1 MKRAHPRGMLLLP
14 VALVLAVAGALAFA
28 MTRDGGMSVAAV
40 DAEYDTENARYL
52 AEAGLAL
59 ARWQNGKLGCSSNV
73 GFGTVTLPGG
83 QIVAQDSDIVRK
95 GNSINVSLSATTSRG
110 AVNTLTSVTTRMHDA
125 SKVTQTT
132 FGGGGGN
139 DTFIRVGSPNP
150 GGTNLLEITDG
161 QSSALLRFPLPG
173 GMNNAIVLKAELQMT
188 QTDSLSTQSP
198 RSLSVYRVT
207 TNWKNGEA
215 TWNLAAANSPWA
227 TPGGDTA
234 PAPVATVAIAGNAQ
248 YVWRIDALVDGWS
261 NGSLSNLGILLKG
274 SGLLQAHFP
283 SFENASNNPQL
294 AVRYL
299 PSC

>member
-1 MKRAHPRGMLLLP
+1 MLLLP

-28 MTRDGGMSVAAV
+28 MTREGGMNVAAV

-59 ARWQNGKLGCSSNV
+59 ARWQNEKLGCGSNV

-95 GNSINVSLSATTSRG
+95 GSSINVSLTATTSRG
-110 AVNTLTSVTTRMHDA
+110 AANTLSGVTTRMHDY

-132 FGGGGGN
+132 VGGGGGN

-150 GGTNLLEITDG
+150 GGASLLEITDG
-161 QSSALLRFPLPG
+161 QSNALLNFPLPG
-173 GMNNAIVLKAELQMT
+173 GMNNAVVLKAELKLT
-188 QTDSLSTQSP
+188 QTDSLSTQP
-198 RSLSVYRVT
+198 ARSLSVYRVT
-207 TNWKNGEA
+207 TNWKGGEA
-215 TWNLAAANSPWA
+215 TWNLGASNSPWG

-234 PAPVATVAIAGNAQ
+234 PNPVATVPIAGNSQ

-261 NGSLSNLGILLKG
+261 NGGFANQGILLKG
-274 SGLLQAHFP
+274 SGLLQAHFA
-283 SFENASNNPQL
+283 SFENAGNNPQL